1 MDRRSPNGQRGRGG
15 GHAPTARPQ
24 AGGRKALV
32 LAGGGITGAVYEIGA
47 LRAIDDMLIDHSV
60 NDFDI
65 YVGTSA
71 GALIAAM
78 LANGLTPEEMMQ
90 GITDSHPEFR
100 GIQAQDLFQSNLWE
114 LLGRLPRLPR
124 TALRSLRKHL
134 LRGREMAWTAF
145 LWEFAELLPT
155 GLYSS
160 QALERYVAD
169 LLARRGC
176 IDRFDHL
183 EKDLFVVA
191 TDLDTGER
199 AVFGKG
205 GHGIVP
211 ISKAVAASSALPG
224 LYKPVRIDDKDY
236 VDGGI
241 RGNASIDLAVE
252 AGASLVVC
260 INPLTPLDARAIYG
274 PQGHLVD
281 QGLPVVLRQVLR
293 VMLHAGLR
301 YHIKTVRRQYPE
313 VDIILIEPRPDD
325 QRMFQY
331 DLMDYAN
338 RLRVMHYGFESV
350 AEHLADQYAYVSHIL
365 GRHQIAFSPALVN
378 EEVDEIRRSGY
389 DARVMERV
397 LQPGSDS
404 LDGALNRL
412 EHSLLALHHILG
424 SDQGPPQP

>member
-1 MDRRSPNGQRGRGG
+1 MRRGR
-15 GHAPTARPQ
+15 T
-24 AGGRKALV
+24 ALV

-71 GALIAAM
+71 GALVASM

-90 GITDSHPEFR
+90 GISDAHPEFR
-100 GIQAQDLFQSNLWE
+100 GIRAEDIFQSNLWE
-114 LLGRLPRLPR
+114 FFTRLPRFPR
-124 TALRSLRKHL
+124 TAFRSLRKHL
-134 LRGREMAWTAF
+134 PRGRELSWTAF

-160 QALERYVAD
+160 DALERYVAE
-169 LLARRGC
+169 LFATRGC
-176 IDRFDHL
+176 INRFDHL

-205 GHGIVP
+205 GYGIVP
-211 ISKAVAASSALPG
+211 ISKAVAASSAVPG
-224 LYKPVRIDDKDY
+224 LYKPVRIYGKDY

-274 PQGHLVD
+274 PEGHLVER
-281 QGLPVVLRQVLR
+281 GLPVVLRQVLR
-293 VMLHAGLR
+293 VMLHSGLR
-301 YHIKTVRRQYPE
+301 YHIKTVRRQYPD

-325 QRMFQY
+325 QKMFEY

-338 RLRVMHYGFESV
+338 RLRVMHHGFESV
-350 AEHLADQYAYVSHIL
+350 ADHLADQYAYVSHIL
-365 GRHQIAFSPALVN
+365 ARHNIAFSPALIN
-378 EEVDEIRRSGY
+378 EEVAEIRRSGY
-389 DARVMERV
+389 DTRVMQRV
-397 LQPGSDS
+397 LQPDADS
-404 LDGALNRL
+404 LDGALGRL
-412 EHSLLALHHILG
+412 EHALFTLQHMLNG
-424 SDQGPPQP
+424 DEDGG